1 MRTEIN
7 NEQKLNEKVTNNTNV
22 FTEEAHTINPVTY
35 FFISLLKGLW
45 GVVKWLLDLVLSMVL
60 SLAEFFKSVGIG
72 AYKVVVGIVDFF
84 KRKAHQ
90 FKYNDKAG
98 RLSFVAFGASSF
110 SHNQYVNGFLY
121 AVFEVL
127 YIVFF
132 FIKGIPAIA
141 KLEHLGT
148 VTPGEDPNCPPDEMF
163 CEWVDGDNSIMIL
176 IFGLLWILSIFLF
189 IYIWN
194 RSISTG
200 YFNYRV
206 DNYLKFE
213 TLDKK
218 NVPMSIKLDKDA
230 RVAFENG
237 VSLRKLKKSKKEEID
252 EYLETVPEEE
262 RDYSKYLINGTLN
275 HSYKHLKALK
285 KQEAKL
291 EKLKAKRAV
300 VEQSRA
306 EGLDKVLADREKQ
319 IAEHPGCGREFVEKL
334 DIKVE
339 VYKNKTLSVLS
350 ELDKKIRS
358 QTHVIYE
365 LIKRYSSYVE
375 MQHTRNNDKYG
386 KYNNYYKYVAE
397 VDTNLVFYT
406 NYDKFV
412 ETYNAAL
419 TKSEQ
424 KNKEN
429 AEYAVELFNL
439 MNSKIEA
446 TKQKFAEI
454 KKVRTDL
461 EQELENIKEDYKL
474 EVSQIK
480 EGNAENKEILLYEA
494 KAKLID
500 STTILMRKIND
511 LPSKKNVELLEKEE
525 IKESK
530 AAYARDKKYLK
541 TNYTDVQYAKEEVI
555 NLMVVEYRI
564 EYNKATEFVDKMFVV
579 EKDTKQRRLLTNN
592 EVEEKVKE
600 LKEDKANYMSA
611 HPMKYAPKAQT
622 FVETV
627 KGLFNEN
634 FHITIL
640 ALPIFGIVF
649 ISIVPLLFS
658 VLVAFTDYSRGHIP
672 PTQLFTW
679 VGLDNFK
686 TLFFPEETS
695 IYAVLPSA
703 LKRTI
708 GWTLTWALIAT
719 FSNYILGIVVAL
731 MINKDGIKLKKL
743 WRTVFIL
750 TIAIPQFISLLSIG
764 TLLKDSGAVGKLIT
778 ENFGFRL
785 GFGSDSTDQ
794 GILLAKIVII
804 IVNIWVG
811 IPYTILSTTG
821 ILLNIPKDL
830 YESAKVDGA
839 GTFTQFTK
847 ITMPYILF
855 VTGPYLITQF
865 IGNINNFNV
874 IFFLTGGGPSLSGS
888 ALLGLGHTDL
898 LITFL
903 YKIVTSTNNPQ
914 FGIASAI
921 GIVIFIIC
929 SFISIVMYN
938 KSGSIKEED
947 QFQ

>member
-1 MRTEIN
+1 
-7 NEQKLNEKVTNNTNV
+7 
-22 FTEEAHTINPVTY
+22 
-35 FFISLLKGLW
+35 
-45 GVVKWLLDLVLSMVL
+45 MV
-60 SLAEFFKSVGIG
+60 
-72 AYKVVVGIVDFF
+72 
-84 KRKAHQ
+84 
-90 FKYNDKAG
+90 
-98 RLSFVAFGASSF
+98 
-110 SHNQYVNGFLY
+110 
-121 AVFEVL
+121 
-127 YIVFF
+127 
-132 FIKGIPAIA
+132 
-141 KLEHLGT
+141 
-148 VTPGEDPNCPPDEMF
+148 
-163 CEWVDGDNSIMIL
+163 
-176 IFGLLWILSIFLF
+176 
-189 IYIWN
+189 
-194 RSISTG
+194 
-200 YFNYRV
+200 
-206 DNYLKFE
+206 
-213 TLDKK
+213 
-218 NVPMSIKLDKDA
+218 
-230 RVAFENG
+230 
-237 VSLRKLKKSKKEEID
+237 
-252 EYLETVPEEE
+252 
-262 RDYSKYLINGTLN
+262 
-275 HSYKHLKALK
+275 
-285 KQEAKL
+285 
-291 EKLKAKRAV
+291 
-300 VEQSRA
+300 
-306 EGLDKVLADREKQ
+306 
-319 IAEHPGCGREFVEKL
+319 
-334 DIKVE
+334 
-339 VYKNKTLSVLS
+339 
-350 ELDKKIRS
+350 
-358 QTHVIYE
+358 
-365 LIKRYSSYVE
+365 
-375 MQHTRNNDKYG
+375 
-386 KYNNYYKYVAE
+386 
-397 VDTNLVFYT
+397 
-406 NYDKFV
+406 
-412 ETYNAAL
+412 
-419 TKSEQ
+419 
-424 KNKEN
+424 
-429 AEYAVELFNL
+429 
-439 MNSKIEA
+439 
-446 TKQKFAEI
+446 
-454 KKVRTDL
+454 
-461 EQELENIKEDYKL
+461 
-474 EVSQIK
+474 
-480 EGNAENKEILLYEA
+480 
-494 KAKLID
+494 
-500 STTILMRKIND
+500 
-511 LPSKKNVELLEKEE
+511 
-525 IKESK
+525 
-530 AAYARDKKYLK
+530 
-541 TNYTDVQYAKEEVI
+541 
-555 NLMVVEYRI
+555 
-564 EYNKATEFVDKMFVV
+564 ATEFVDKMFVV
-579 EKDTKQRRLLTNN
+579 EKETKQRRLLTNN